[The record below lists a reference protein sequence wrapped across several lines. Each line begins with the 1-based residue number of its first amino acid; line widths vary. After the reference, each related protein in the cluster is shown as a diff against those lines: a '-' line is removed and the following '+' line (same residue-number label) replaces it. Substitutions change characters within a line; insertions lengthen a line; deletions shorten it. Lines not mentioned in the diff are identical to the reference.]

1 MKAPVS
7 RSFVPAATL
16 AMALLVS
23 ACGSDSPDALLASAQ
38 DYLSRNDAPAAIIQL
53 KNVLKDRPDSAKAR
67 LLLAQALQATGDIA
81 GAETEFRKA
90 QDLGAAPDEVVPQ
103 LAQALLLG
111 KQFGKITTDY
121 ALLQLAGAPAQA
133 SLKTTVAIAWLRQGQ
148 EDKFRASI
156 DEALKAKADHVPAL
170 IELVRASAQRGNID
184 EALAGL
190 DKIPRQSSGAD
201 EAHKLRGDLLL
212 YGKRDMDAAMV
223 AYREALQVNPS
234 YLEGQAAVVQLLL
247 LQGKTEAAAEALQ
260 RLAKAAPGKP
270 QTLYLQ
276 AMLAYA
282 KNDLKAAQEHAQK
295 LVSLTPEN
303 FRALELAGMTEL
315 RLGANVQAEA
325 LLAKALQLEAGLPMA
340 RRGLVTAY
348 VRQGRLDKAMSALPV
363 DVERNDRDPG
373 MMALA
378 GQVYM
383 LHGDV
388 ERAQRYFARASNL
401 DPKDPAKRTSLA
413 VSRLASGQGD
423 AALGELQSIAASDD
437 GVVADMALIN
447 ALLQE
452 RKVDQALK
460 AIDALEK
467 KRPADVMPVFLRGR
481 ALLLKRDVVGAR
493 KAMERVLEID
503 PNYFPAVGVLA
514 VLDNADKR
522 PDDARARLEA
532 AIKRQPGNVQAHL
545 ALVEL
550 RQANG
555 ADKTELATLLRKV
568 VEAAPSSPLPRLLL
582 AEHHL
587 RHSEPKDA
595 LVVAQQ
601 AVSALPDNVQLLDVL
616 GRAQSANGEHN
627 QAQASFNRMAALQP
641 QSSLPF
647 LRMASANLIAGD
659 RDAASQNL
667 RKALEIE
674 PKSLEAQQGQ
684 VSLAMAAQKP
694 GDALAISRAVQ
705 KQRPKEQVGYMLE
718 GEIHAAGK
726 AWDKAADAFRAGLK
740 QVASPELAVRLH
752 DVLLSAA
759 KKPEADRWAAEWSR
773 TQPKDAAF
781 PFYLGNRA
789 LTLNELPESLRQ
801 FERVVAIQPDNAAA
815 LNNLA
820 WLKGQLG
827 RDGALADAER
837 ANALAPNQPAFMDTW
852 AMLLSSA
859 NQHERAL
866 EMQKKVVQ
874 LQPQVL
880 EFKLNLA
887 KIQIKAGNKDAARA
901 LLDELSAAGDRFSA
915 QAEVDRL
922 KKTL

>member
-121 ALLQLAGAPAQA
+121 ALLQLPSAPAQA

-260 RLAKAAPGKP
+260 GLAKEAPGKP

-481 ALLLKRDVVGAR
+481 ALLLKRDAVGAR

-789 LTLNELPESLRQ
+789 LTLNELPESLRH
-801 FERVVAIQPDNAAA
+801 FERVVAIQPENAAA

>member
-121 ALLQLAGAPAQA
+121 ALLQLASAPAQA

-148 EDKFRASI
+148 ENKFRASI

-260 RLAKAAPGKP
+260 GLAKEAPGKP

-295 LVSLTPEN
+295 LVTLTPEN

-388 ERAQRYFARASNL
+388 DRAQRYFARASSL

-481 ALLLKRDVVGAR
+481 ALLLKRDAVGAR

-852 AMLLSSA
+852 AMLLSAA

>member
-121 ALLQLAGAPAQA
+121 ALLQLASAPAQA

-481 ALLLKRDVVGAR
+481 ALLLKRDAVGAR

-852 AMLLSSA
+852 AMLLSAA

>member
-67 LLLAQALQATGDIA
+67 LLLGQALQATGDIA

-121 ALLQLAGAPAQA
+121 ALLQLASAPAQA

-260 RLAKAAPGKP
+260 GLAKAAPGKP

-481 ALLLKRDVVGAR
+481 ALLLKRDAVGAR

-852 AMLLSSA
+852 AMLLSAA

>member
-67 LLLAQALQATGDIA
+67 LLLGQALQATGDIA

-121 ALLQLAGAPAQA
+121 ALLQLASAPAQA

-260 RLAKAAPGKP
+260 GLAKEAPGKP

-388 ERAQRYFARASNL
+388 ERAQRYFARASSL
-401 DPKDPAKRTSLA
+401 DPEDPAKRTSLA

-481 ALLLKRDVVGAR
+481 ALLLKRDAVGAR

-852 AMLLSSA
+852 AMLLSAA

>member
-67 LLLAQALQATGDIA
+67 LLLGQALQATGDIA

-121 ALLQLAGAPAQA
+121 ALLQLASAPAQA

-148 EDKFRASI
+148 EEKFRASI
-156 DEALKAKADHVPAL
+156 DQALKAKADHVPAL

-223 AYREALQVNPS
+223 AYRDALQVNPS
-234 YLEGQAAVVQLLL
+234 YLEGQAAFVQLLL

-260 RLAKAAPGKP
+260 GLAKEAPGKP

-295 LVSLTPEN
+295 LVTLTPEN

-388 ERAQRYFARASNL
+388 DRAQRYFARASSL
-401 DPKDPAKRTSLA
+401 DPEDPAKRTSLA
-413 VSRLASGQGD
+413 VSRLASGQRD

-481 ALLLKRDVVGAR
+481 ALLLKRDAVGAR

-801 FERVVAIQPDNAAA
+801 FERVVAIQPENAAA

-852 AMLLSSA
+852 AMLLSAA

>member
-67 LLLAQALQATGDIA
+67 LLLGQALQATGDIA

-121 ALLQLAGAPAQA
+121 ALLQLASAPAQA

-295 LVSLTPEN
+295 LVTLTPEN

-481 ALLLKRDVVGAR
+481 ALLLKRDAVGAR

>member
-121 ALLQLAGAPAQA
+121 ALLQLASAPAQA

-190 DKIPRQSSGAD
+190 DKIPRQSSGSD

-481 ALLLKRDVVGAR
+481 ALLLKRDAVGAR

-789 LTLNELPESLRQ
+789 LTLNELPESLRH
-801 FERVVAIQPDNAAA
+801 FERVVAIQPENAAA

>member
-67 LLLAQALQATGDIA
+67 LLLGQALQATGDIA

-121 ALLQLAGAPAQA
+121 ALLQLPSAPAQA

-148 EDKFRASI
+148 ENKFRASI

-223 AYREALQVNPS
+223 AYRDALQVNPS

-295 LVSLTPEN
+295 LVTLTPEN

-388 ERAQRYFARASNL
+388 DRAQRYFARASSL
-401 DPKDPAKRTSLA
+401 DPEDPAKRTSLA

-481 ALLLKRDVVGAR
+481 ALLLKRDAVGAR

>member
-67 LLLAQALQATGDIA
+67 LLLGQALQATGDIA

-121 ALLQLAGAPAQA
+121 ALLQLASAPAQA

-481 ALLLKRDVVGAR
+481 ALLLKRDAVGAR

-781 PFYLGNRA
+781 PFYLGSRA
-789 LTLNELPESLRQ
+789 LTLNELPESLRH
-801 FERVVAIQPDNAAA
+801 FERVVAIQPENAAA

>member
-67 LLLAQALQATGDIA
+67 LLLGQALQATGDIA

-121 ALLQLAGAPAQA
+121 ALLQLPSAPAQA

-223 AYREALQVNPS
+223 AYRDALQVNPS

-295 LVSLTPEN
+295 LVTLTPEN

-388 ERAQRYFARASNL
+388 DRAQRYFARASSL
-401 DPKDPAKRTSLA
+401 DPEDPAKRTSLA

-481 ALLLKRDVVGAR
+481 ALLLKRDAVGAR

-801 FERVVAIQPDNAAA
+801 FERVVAIQPENAAA

>member
-121 ALLQLAGAPAQA
+121 ALLQLASAPAQA

-388 ERAQRYFARASNL
+388 DRAQRYFARASSL

-481 ALLLKRDVVGAR
+481 ALLLKRDAVGAR

-852 AMLLSSA
+852 AMLLSAA

>member
-67 LLLAQALQATGDIA
+67 LLLGQALQATGDIA

-388 ERAQRYFARASNL
+388 DRAQRYFARASSL

-481 ALLLKRDVVGAR
+481 ALLLKRDAVGAR

-789 LTLNELPESLRQ
+789 LTLNELPESLRH

>member
-67 LLLAQALQATGDIA
+67 LLLGQALQATGDIA

-121 ALLQLAGAPAQA
+121 ALLQLASAPAQA

-481 ALLLKRDVVGAR
+481 ALLLKRDAVGAR

-705 KQRPKEQVGYMLE
+705 KQRPKEQVGYVLE

-852 AMLLSSA
+852 AMLLSAA

>member
-67 LLLAQALQATGDIA
+67 LLLGQALQATGDIA

-121 ALLQLAGAPAQA
+121 ALLQLASAPAQA

-260 RLAKAAPGKP
+260 GLAKEAPGKP

-388 ERAQRYFARASNL
+388 DRAQRYFARASNL

-481 ALLLKRDVVGAR
+481 ALLLKRDAVGAR

-789 LTLNELPESLRQ
+789 LTLNELPESLRH
-801 FERVVAIQPDNAAA
+801 FERVVAIQPENAAA

-852 AMLLSSA
+852 AMLLSAA

>member
-121 ALLQLAGAPAQA
+121 ALLQLPSAPAQA

-481 ALLLKRDVVGAR
+481 ALLLKRDAVGAR

-852 AMLLSSA
+852 AMLLSAA

>member
-121 ALLQLAGAPAQA
+121 ALLQLASAPAQA

-223 AYREALQVNPS
+223 AYRDALQVNPS

-260 RLAKAAPGKP
+260 GLAKEAPGKP

-481 ALLLKRDVVGAR
+481 ALLLKRDAVGAR

>member
-67 LLLAQALQATGDIA
+67 LLLGQALQATGDIA

-121 ALLQLAGAPAQA
+121 ALLQLASAPAQA

-223 AYREALQVNPS
+223 AYRDALQVNPS

-260 RLAKAAPGKP
+260 GLAKAAPGKP

-295 LVSLTPEN
+295 LVTLTPEN

-388 ERAQRYFARASNL
+388 DRAQRYFARASSL

-481 ALLLKRDVVGAR
+481 ALLLKRDAVGAR

-852 AMLLSSA
+852 AMLLSAA

>member
-23 ACGSDSPDALLASAQ
+23 ACGNDSPDALLASAQ

-67 LLLAQALQATGDIA
+67 LLLGQALQATGDIA

-121 ALLQLAGAPAQA
+121 ALLQLASAPAQA

-170 IELVRASAQRGNID
+170 IELVRASAQRGDID

-223 AYREALQVNPS
+223 AYRDALQVNPS

-260 RLAKAAPGKP
+260 GLAKAAPGKP

-388 ERAQRYFARASNL
+388 DRAQRYFARASSL

-467 KRPADVMPVFLRGR
+467 KRPADVLPVFLRGR
-481 ALLLKRDVVGAR
+481 AYLLKRDAVGAR

-726 AWDKAADAFRAGLK
+726 AWDKATDAFRAGLK

-789 LTLNELPESLRQ
+789 LTLNELPESLRH
-801 FERVVAIQPDNAAA
+801 FERVVAIQPENAAA

>member
-67 LLLAQALQATGDIA
+67 LLLGQALQATGDIA

-121 ALLQLAGAPAQA
+121 ALLQLASAPAQA

-260 RLAKAAPGKP
+260 GLAKAAPGKP

-481 ALLLKRDVVGAR
+481 ALLLKRDAVGAR

-568 VEAAPSSPLPRLLL
+568 VEAAPSSPRPRLLL

-627 QAQASFNRMAALQP
+627 QAQASFNRMAALQR

-852 AMLLSSA
+852 AMLLSAA

>member
-1 MKAPVS
+1 MKAPIS
-7 RSFVPAATL
+7 RSLIPAATL
-16 AMALLVS
+16 AVALLVS
-23 ACGSDSPDALLASAQ
+23 ACGSDNPDALLASAQ

-67 LLLAQALQATGDIA
+67 LLLGQALEVTGDIA

-90 QDLGAAPDEVVPQ
+90 QDLGAAPDEVIPQ

-111 KQFGKITTDY
+111 RQYSKITTDY
-121 ALLQLAGAPAQA
+121 DGQQLASAPAQA

-156 DEALKAKADHVPAL
+156 DEALKAKADHAPAL
-170 IELVRASAQRGNID
+170 IELARASAQRGDI
-184 EALAGL
+184 EGALAGL
-190 DKIPRQSSGAD
+190 DKIPRQSAGAD
-201 EAHKLRGDLLL
+201 EALKLRGDLLL
-212 YGKRDMDAAMV
+212 YGKRDMDAAMA

-247 LQGKTEAAAEALQ
+247 LQGKSDAAAETLQ
-260 RLAKAAPGKP
+260 GLAKAAPGKP

-282 KNDLKAAQEHAQK
+282 KNDLKVAQEHAQK

-348 VRQGRLDKAMSALPV
+348 VRQGRLDKAMAALPV
-363 DVERNDRDPG
+363 DVERNERDPG

-388 ERAQRYFARASNL
+388 DRAQRYFAKASSL

-481 ALLLKRDVVGAR
+481 ALLLKRDAVGAR

-852 AMLLSSA
+852 AMLLSAA

-887 KIQIKAGNKDAARA
+887 KIQIKAGNKDAARV

>member
-67 LLLAQALQATGDIA
+67 LLLGQALQATGDIA

-121 ALLQLAGAPAQA
+121 ALLQLASAPAQA

-223 AYREALQVNPS
+223 AYRDALQVNPS

-260 RLAKAAPGKP
+260 GLAKEAPGKP

-295 LVSLTPEN
+295 LVTLTPEN

-388 ERAQRYFARASNL
+388 ERAQRYFARASSL

-481 ALLLKRDVVGAR
+481 ALLLKRDAVGAR

-852 AMLLSSA
+852 AMLLSAA

>member
-67 LLLAQALQATGDIA
+67 LLLGQALQATGDIA

-121 ALLQLAGAPAQA
+121 ALLQLASAPAQA

-223 AYREALQVNPS
+223 AYRDALQVNPS

-260 RLAKAAPGKP
+260 GLAKAAPGKP

-388 ERAQRYFARASNL
+388 DRAQRYFARASSL

-481 ALLLKRDVVGAR
+481 ALLLKRDAVGAR

-759 KKPEADRWAAEWSR
+759 KKPEADRWAAEWLR

>member
-148 EDKFRASI
+148 ENKFRASI

-481 ALLLKRDVVGAR
+481 ALLLKRDAVGAR

>member
-67 LLLAQALQATGDIA
+67 LLLGQALQATGDIA

-121 ALLQLAGAPAQA
+121 ALLQLASAPAQA

-223 AYREALQVNPS
+223 AYRDALQVNPS

-260 RLAKAAPGKP
+260 GLAKEAPGKP

-295 LVSLTPEN
+295 LVTLTPEN

-388 ERAQRYFARASNL
+388 DRAQRYFARASSL
-401 DPKDPAKRTSLA
+401 DPEDPAKRTSLA

-481 ALLLKRDVVGAR
+481 ALLLKRDAVGAR

-789 LTLNELPESLRQ
+789 LTLNELPESLRH
-801 FERVVAIQPDNAAA
+801 FERVVAIQPENAAA

>member
-67 LLLAQALQATGDIA
+67 LLLGQALQATGDIA

-121 ALLQLAGAPAQA
+121 ALLQLASAPAQA

-223 AYREALQVNPS
+223 AYRDALQVNPS

-260 RLAKAAPGKP
+260 RLAKAAPGEP

-388 ERAQRYFARASNL
+388 DRAQRYFARASNL

-481 ALLLKRDVVGAR
+481 ALLLKRDAVGAR

-641 QSSLPF
+641 QSSVPY

-852 AMLLSSA
+852 AMLLSAA